1 MNGSANALSARF
13 RHRYPAFSL
22 DVDVRLPMR
31 GVTALFGPSGSGK
44 TTLLRLIAGLEKAA
58 DGQLTVGDAVWQ
70 DAGTFMPPHERP
82 LGYVFQDARLFPHLD
97 VRRNLEY
104 GLQRIPAAARQVSL
118 DEVVELLGIGPLM
131 QRKPERLSGGER
143 QRVAIARALAVSP
156 RLLLLDEPLA
166 ALDQARKQEVLP
178 YLERLHDS
186 LEIPVLYVSHAIE
199 EVARLADHLL
209 LLEAGQVVA
218 AGAPAELMARVDL
231 PLAQGNEAG
240 ALIEAT
246 VSGHDEAYQLT
257 EVTFSGGRLSLA
269 RQAAAIGQRVR
280 VRVLARDVSLTLAP
294 QTGTSIINILPARV
308 VSIATTSPGQSVIG
322 LDLGGT
328 AVLARVT
335 HKSVA
340 ALGLKPGLDVHAQ
353 IKGVAILK

>member
-1 MNGSANALSARF
+1 MSDTLNQLSARF
-13 RHRYPAFSL
+13 RHSYPAFSL
-22 DVDVRLPMR
+22 DIDVRLPMR

-58 DGQLTVGDAVWQ
+58 AGQLTVGDAVWQ
-70 DAGTFMPPHERP
+70 DASTFMPPHERP

-104 GLQRIPAAARQVSL
+104 GLRRIPAAARQVAL

-166 ALDQARKQEVLP
+166 ALAQARKPEVLP

-186 LEIPVLYVSHAIE
+186 LEIPVLYVSHAID

-218 AGAPAELMARVDL
+218 TGAPAELMARVDL

-246 VSGHDEAYQLT
+246 VSGHDENYQLT
-257 EVTFSGGRLSLA
+257 EVSFSGGRLSLA

-294 QTGTSIINILPARV
+294 QTGTSIINILPARI
-308 VSIATTSPGQSVIG
+308 VSIASTSPGQSLIG
-322 LDLGGT
+322 LDLGGIP
-328 AVLARVT
+328 VLARVT
-335 HKSVA
+335 HKSID
-340 ALGLKPGLDVHAQ
+340 ALGLQPGLAVHAQ